1 MTMSQFQAIPTIT
14 ADADWRA
21 LLTNYRA
28 ALTAAGFVRTSDTGQ
43 LDPTTVLKPG
53 ASSISGY
60 DVWRFNDD
68 AQATKPIFFKLEYGA
83 GSSAARFNLWITVGT
98 GSDGAGNI
106 TDIRI
111 PRSVMGQSSNSAIL
125 ADVWVSGGEGYL
137 ASVFYAGPSTPA
149 SALGWM
155 IDRVRLQSGLPD
167 LTTLGAGIV
176 SGISN
181 NQWQFSTYDGVW
193 SESGS
198 WPTVTPQTT
207 YQYRG
212 VTYAYP
218 YYPVAGAL
226 RPPIRSAIAV
236 NPLDAGYSAPFTVSL
251 YSTPHVFRG
260 FSGTIANVGRGVSTA
275 CAFRYE

>member
-1 MTMSQFQAIPTIT
+1 MIRLRFLN
-14 ADADWRA
+14 RG
-21 LLTNYRA
+21 L
-28 ALTAAGFVRTSDTGQ
+28 VR
-43 LDPTTVLKPG
+43 
-53 ASSISGY
+53 ISGY

-83 GSSAARFNLWITVGT
+83 GSSAARFNLWIRWARVRMGLVILPIYAFLVLLWAKVLTVLFLL
-98 GSDGAGNI
+98 
-106 TDIRI
+106 
-111 PRSVMGQSSNSAIL
+111 MF
-125 ADVWVSGGEGYL
+125 GYL
-137 ASVFYAGPSTPA
+137 VVKVIWPQSFCAGPSTPA